1 MRTLV
6 IFDER
11 AVITGIGAISCI
23 GNNISEI
30 TKSLKLGTSGIRFNE
45 SYKEL
50 GMRSHISGSINL
62 NLKDLIDRKHLR
74 FMGEAASYAY
84 LSAAEAIKDSGLDLS
99 RFSSQDVGVIAGSG
113 GASSRSQVEAADIV
127 KSKGVKRIGP
137 YRVTQTMGN
146 TVSAALATF
155 FGIKGVNF
163 SISSACS
170 TSAHCIGSALEQI
183 QLGKQ
188 KIILAGGAED
198 EHWTMSSMF
207 DAMGALSSSY
217 NESPEKASRPFDKDR
232 DGFVIAGGAGMLVVE
247 ELDHALERNADI
259 YAEITGYG
267 ATSDGDDMVHPSG
280 EGATNCML
288 KAVEMHGKDNI
299 DYINAHGTSTPAG
312 DPVELESIK
321 KVFIDKIPPISSTKS
336 QTGHTLGAAGAL
348 ESIFSLLML
357 KNSFISKTLN
367 LSSSIDEGEGLDLV
381 SEVRDQDLDA
391 VMNNSFGFGGTNVSL
406 VFEKL
411 KS

>member
-1 MRTLV
+1 MSTLK
-6 IFDER
+6 R

-50 GMRSHISGSINL
+50 GMRSQISGSINL

-84 LSAAEAIKDSGLDLS
+84 LSTAEAIKDSGMDLS

-217 NESPEKASRPFDKDR
+217 NESPEKASRPFDIDR

-321 KVFIDKIPPISSTKS
+321 KVFKDKIPPISSTKS

-367 LSSSIDEGEGLDLV
+367 LASSIEEGEGLDLV
-381 SEVRDQDLDA
+381 SEVRNQDLDA

>member
-1 MRTLV
+1 MSTLK
-6 IFDER
+6 R

-23 GNNISEI
+23 GNNISDI

-84 LSAAEAIKDSGLDLS
+84 LSTAEAIKDSGLDLS

-381 SEVRDQDLDA
+381 SEVRNQDLDA

>member
-1 MRTLV
+1 MSTLK
-6 IFDER
+6 R

-30 TKSLKLGTSGIRFNE
+30 TKSLKLGSSGIRFNE

-84 LSAAEAIKDSGLDLS
+84 LSTAEAIKDSGLDLS

-321 KVFIDKIPPISSTKS
+321 KVFKDKIPPISSTKS

>member
-1 MRTLV
+1 MSTLK
-6 IFDER
+6 R

-30 TKSLKLGTSGIRFNE
+30 TKSLKSGTSGIRFNE

-247 ELDHALERNADI
+247 ELDHALERNANI

>member
-1 MRTLV
+1 MSTLK
-6 IFDER
+6 R

-30 TKSLKLGTSGIRFNE
+30 TKSLKLGTSGISFNE

-50 GMRSHISGSINL
+50 DMRSQISGSINL
-62 NLKDLIDRKHLR
+62 NVKDLIDRKHLR

-84 LSAAEAIKDSGLDLS
+84 LSTAEAIKDSGLDLS
-99 RFSSQDVGVIAGSG
+99 RFSSEDVGVIAGSG

-247 ELDHALERNADI
+247 ELDHALKRNAEI

-288 KAVEMHGKDNI
+288 KAFQMHGKDNI

-321 KVFIDKIPPISSTKS
+321 KVFKDKIPPISSTKS

-367 LSSSIDEGEGLDLV
+367 LSDSIDEGEGLDLV
-381 SEVRDQDLDA
+381 SEVRNQDLDA

-411 KS
+411 KF

>member
-1 MRTLV
+1 MSTLK
-6 IFDER
+6 R

-30 TKSLKLGTSGIRFNE
+30 TKSLKSGTSGIRFNE

-50 GMRSHISGSINL
+50 GMRSQISGSINL

-84 LSAAEAIKDSGLDLS
+84 LSTAEAIKDSGMDLS

-367 LSSSIDEGEGLDLV
+367 LSSSIDEGEGVDLV

-391 VMNNSFGFGGTNVSL
+391 VMNKSFGFGGTNVSL

>member
-1 MRTLV
+1 
-6 IFDER
+6 
-11 AVITGIGAISCI
+11 
-23 GNNISEI
+23 
-30 TKSLKLGTSGIRFNE
+30 
-45 SYKEL
+45 
-50 GMRSHISGSINL
+50 
-62 NLKDLIDRKHLR
+62 
-74 FMGEAASYAY
+74 
-84 LSAAEAIKDSGLDLS
+84 
-99 RFSSQDVGVIAGSG
+99 
-113 GASSRSQVEAADIV
+113 
-127 KSKGVKRIGP
+127 
-137 YRVTQTMGN
+137 
-146 TVSAALATF
+146 
-155 FGIKGVNF
+155 
-163 SISSACS
+163 
-170 TSAHCIGSALEQI
+170 
-183 QLGKQ
+183 
-188 KIILAGGAED
+188 
-198 EHWTMSSMF
+198 
-207 DAMGALSSSY
+207 
-217 NESPEKASRPFDKDR
+217 
-232 DGFVIAGGAGMLVVE
+232 MLVVE

-367 LSSSIDEGEGLDLV
+367 LSNSIDEGEGLDLV
-381 SEVRDQDLDA
+381 SEVRNQDLDA

>member
-1 MRTLV
+1 MSTLK
-6 IFDER
+6 R

-30 TKSLKLGTSGIRFNE
+30 TKSLKLGTSGICFNE

-84 LSAAEAIKDSGLDLS
+84 LSTAEAIRDSGLDLS

-367 LSSSIDEGEGLDLV
+367 LSTSIDEGEGLDLV
-381 SEVRDQDLDA
+381 SEVRNQDLDA

>member
-1 MRTLV
+1 MSTLK
-6 IFDER
+6 R

-30 TKSLKLGTSGIRFNE
+30 TKSLKSGTSGMRFNE

>member
-1 MRTLV
+1 MSTLK
-6 IFDER
+6 R

-30 TKSLKLGTSGIRFNE
+30 TKSLKLGTSGISFNE

-84 LSAAEAIKDSGLDLS
+84 LSTAEAIKDSGMDLS

-217 NESPEKASRPFDKDR
+217 NESPEKASRPFDIDR

-321 KVFIDKIPPISSTKS
+321 KVFKDKIPPISSTKS

-367 LSSSIDEGEGLDLV
+367 LASSIEEGEGLDLV
-381 SEVRDQDLDA
+381 SEVRNQDLDA

>member
-1 MRTLV
+1 MSTLK
-6 IFDER
+6 R

-30 TKSLKLGTSGIRFNE
+30 TKSLKLGTSGISFNE

-321 KVFIDKIPPISSTKS
+321 KVFKDKIPPISSTKS

-381 SEVRDQDLDA
+381 SEVRNQDLDA

>member
-1 MRTLV
+1 MSTLK
-6 IFDER
+6 R

-30 TKSLKLGTSGIRFNE
+30 TKSLKSGTSGIRFNE

-84 LSAAEAIKDSGLDLS
+84 LSTAEAIKDSGLDLS

-367 LSSSIDEGEGLDLV
+367 LSNSIDEGEGLDLV
-381 SEVRDQDLDA
+381 SEVRKQDLDA

>member
-1 MRTLV
+1 MSTLK
-6 IFDER
+6 R

-30 TKSLKLGTSGIRFNE
+30 TKSLKSGTSGIRFNE

-217 NESPEKASRPFDKDR
+217 NKSPEKASRPFDKDR

-381 SEVRDQDLDA
+381 SEVRNQDLDA

>member
-1 MRTLV
+1 MSTLK
-6 IFDER
+6 R

-50 GMRSHISGSINL
+50 GMRSQISGSINL

-84 LSAAEAIKDSGLDLS
+84 LSTAEAIKDSGMDLS

-217 NESPEKASRPFDKDR
+217 NKSPEKASRPFDRDR
-232 DGFVIAGGAGMLVVE
+232 DGFVIAGGAGILVVE

-280 EGATNCML
+280 EGAANCML

-299 DYINAHGTSTPAG
+299 GYINAHGTSTPAG

-321 KVFIDKIPPISSTKS
+321 KVFKDKIPPISSTKS

-367 LSSSIDEGEGLDLV
+367 LASSIDEGEGLDLV

>member
-1 MRTLV
+1 MSTLK
-6 IFDER
+6 R

-84 LSAAEAIKDSGLDLS
+84 LSTAEAIKDSGLDLS

-321 KVFIDKIPPISSTKS
+321 KVFKDKIPPISSTKS

-367 LSSSIDEGEGLDLV
+367 LSTSIDEGEGLDLV
-381 SEVRDQDLDA
+381 SEVRNQDLDA

>member
-1 MRTLV
+1 MSTLK
-6 IFDER
+6 R

-84 LSAAEAIKDSGLDLS
+84 LSTAEAIKDSGLDLS

-232 DGFVIAGGAGMLVVE
+232 DGFVIAEGAGMLVVE

-321 KVFIDKIPPISSTKS
+321 KVFKDKIPPISSTKS

-381 SEVRDQDLDA
+381 SEVRNQDLDA

>member
-1 MRTLV
+1 MSTLK
-6 IFDER
+6 R

-23 GNNISEI
+23 GNNISDI

-84 LSAAEAIKDSGLDLS
+84 LSTAEAIKDSGLDLS

-217 NESPEKASRPFDKDR
+217 NESPEKASRPFDKER

-321 KVFIDKIPPISSTKS
+321 KVFKDKIPPISSTKS

-381 SEVRDQDLDA
+381 SEVRNQDLDA

>member
-1 MRTLV
+1 MSTLK
-6 IFDER
+6 R

-50 GMRSHISGSINL
+50 GMRSQISGSINL

-84 LSAAEAIKDSGLDLS
+84 LSTAEAIKDSGLDLS

-321 KVFIDKIPPISSTKS
+321 KVFKDKIPPISSTKS

-367 LSSSIDEGEGLDLV
+367 LSTSIDEGDGLDLV
-381 SEVRDQDLDA
+381 SEVRNQDLDA

>member
-1 MRTLV
+1 MSTLK
-6 IFDER
+6 R
-11 AVITGIGAISCI
+11 AVITGIGAVSCI

-30 TKSLKLGTSGIRFNE
+30 NKSLKLGTSGIRFNE

-50 GMRSHISGSINL
+50 GMRSQISGSIDL

-84 LSAAEAIKDSGLDLS
+84 LSTAEAIKDSGLDLS

-127 KSKGVKRIGP
+127 KNKGVKRIGP

-217 NESPEKASRPFDKDR
+217 NESPEKASRPFDRDR

-247 ELDHALERNADI
+247 ELDHALERNAHI

-321 KVFIDKIPPISSTKS
+321 KVFKDKVPPISSTKS

-381 SEVRDQDLDA
+381 SEVRNQNLDA

>member
-1 MRTLV
+1 MSTLK
-6 IFDER
+6 R

-84 LSAAEAIKDSGLDLS
+84 LSTAEAIKDSGLDLP

-321 KVFIDKIPPISSTKS
+321 KVFINKIPPISSTKS

-367 LSSSIDEGEGLDLV
+367 LSSSIDEGVGLDLV
-381 SEVRDQDLDA
+381 SEVRNQDLDA

>member
-1 MRTLV
+1 MSTLK
-6 IFDER
+6 R

-84 LSAAEAIKDSGLDLS
+84 LSTAEAIKDSGLDLS

-321 KVFIDKIPPISSTKS
+321 KVFKDKIPPISSTKS

-367 LSSSIDEGEGLDLV
+367 LSNSIDEGEGLDLV
-381 SEVRDQDLDA
+381 SEVRNQDLDA

>member
-1 MRTLV
+1 MST
-6 IFDER
+6 IKR

-381 SEVRDQDLDA
+381 SEVRNQDLDA

-411 KS
+411 KT

>member
-1 MRTLV
+1 MSTLK
-6 IFDER
+6 R

-30 TKSLKLGTSGIRFNE
+30 TKSLKLGTSGIHFNE

-50 GMRSHISGSINL
+50 GMRSQISGSINL

-84 LSAAEAIKDSGLDLS
+84 LSTAEAIKDSGLDLS

-217 NESPEKASRPFDKDR
+217 NESPEKASRPFDVDR

-321 KVFIDKIPPISSTKS
+321 KVFKDKIPPISSTKS

-367 LSSSIDEGEGLDLV
+367 LSTSIDEGEGLDLV
-381 SEVRDQDLDA
+381 SEVRNQDLDA

>member
-1 MRTLV
+1 MSTLKK
-6 IFDER
+6 

-321 KVFIDKIPPISSTKS
+321 KVFKDKIPPISSTKS

-357 KNSFISKTLN
+357 KNGFISKTLN

-381 SEVRDQDLDA
+381 SEVRNQDLDA

>member
-1 MRTLV
+1 MSTLK
-6 IFDER
+6 R

-50 GMRSHISGSINL
+50 GMRSQISGSINL

-84 LSAAEAIKDSGLDLS
+84 LSTAEAIKDSGMDLS

-299 DYINAHGTSTPAG
+299 GYINAHGTSTPAG

-321 KVFIDKIPPISSTKS
+321 KVFKDKIPPISSTKS

-367 LSSSIDEGEGLDLV
+367 LASSIEEGEGLDLV
-381 SEVRDQDLDA
+381 SEVRNQDLDA
-391 VMNNSFGFGGTNVSL
+391 VMNNSFGFGGTTVSL

>member
-1 MRTLV
+1 MSTLK
-6 IFDER
+6 R

-30 TKSLKLGTSGIRFNE
+30 TKSLELGTSGICFNE

-84 LSAAEAIKDSGLDLS
+84 LSTAEAIKDSGLDLS

-232 DGFVIAGGAGMLVVE
+232 DGFVIAGGAGMLVIE

-321 KVFIDKIPPISSTKS
+321 KVFKDKIPPISSTKS

-381 SEVRDQDLDA
+381 SEVRNQDLHA

>member
-1 MRTLV
+1 MSTLK
-6 IFDER
+6 R

-23 GNNISEI
+23 GNNISDI

-84 LSAAEAIKDSGLDLS
+84 LSTAEAIKDSGLDLS

-217 NESPEKASRPFDKDR
+217 NESPEKASRPFDKER

-321 KVFIDKIPPISSTKS
+321 KVFKDKIPPISSTKS

-357 KNSFISKTLN
+357 KNGFISKTLN
-367 LSSSIDEGEGLDLV
+367 LSSSINEGEGLDLV
-381 SEVRDQDLDA
+381 SEVRNQDLDA

>member
-1 MRTLV
+1 MSTLK
-6 IFDER
+6 R

-23 GNNISEI
+23 GNNISDI
-30 TKSLKLGTSGIRFNE
+30 TKSLKLGTSGISFNE

-84 LSAAEAIKDSGLDLS
+84 LSAAEAIKDSGLDLP

-321 KVFIDKIPPISSTKS
+321 KVFKDKIPPISSTKS

-367 LSSSIDEGEGLDLV
+367 LFSSIDEGEGLDLV

>member
-1 MRTLV
+1 MSTLK
-6 IFDER
+6 R

-50 GMRSHISGSINL
+50 GMRSQISGSINL

-84 LSAAEAIKDSGLDLS
+84 LSTAEAIKDSGMDLS

-299 DYINAHGTSTPAG
+299 GYINAHGTSTPAG

-321 KVFIDKIPPISSTKS
+321 KVFKDKIPPISSTKS

>member
-1 MRTLV
+1 MSTLK
-6 IFDER
+6 R

-30 TKSLKLGTSGIRFNE
+30 TKSLKSGTSGIRFNE

-84 LSAAEAIKDSGLDLS
+84 LSTAEAIKDSGLDLS

-381 SEVRDQDLDA
+381 SEVRNKDLDA

>member
-1 MRTLV
+1 MSTLK
-6 IFDER
+6 R

-84 LSAAEAIKDSGLDLS
+84 LSTAEAIKDSGLDLS
-99 RFSSQDVGVIAGSG
+99 RLSSQDVGVIAGSG

-321 KVFIDKIPPISSTKS
+321 KVFKDKIPPISSTKS

-367 LSSSIDEGEGLDLV
+367 LSSSINEGEGLDLV
-381 SEVRDQDLDA
+381 SEVRNQDLDA

>member
-1 MRTLV
+1 MSTLK
-6 IFDER
+6 R

-50 GMRSHISGSINL
+50 GMRSQISGSINL

-84 LSAAEAIKDSGLDLS
+84 LSTAEAIKDSGLDLS

-217 NESPEKASRPFDKDR
+217 NGSPEKASRPFDVDR

-321 KVFIDKIPPISSTKS
+321 KVFKDKIPPISSTKS

-367 LSSSIDEGEGLDLV
+367 LSSSIAEGEGLDLV
-381 SEVRDQDLDA
+381 SEVRNQDLDA

>member
-1 MRTLV
+1 MSTLK
-6 IFDER
+6 R

-381 SEVRDQDLDA
+381 SEVRNQDMDA

>member
-1 MRTLV
+1 MSTLK
-6 IFDER
+6 R

-30 TKSLKLGTSGIRFNE
+30 TKSLKLGTSGIRFYE

-99 RFSSQDVGVIAGSG
+99 RFSSQDVGVSAGSG

-321 KVFIDKIPPISSTKS
+321 KVFKDKIPPISSTKS

-381 SEVRDQDLDA
+381 SEVRNQDLDA

>member
-1 MRTLV
+1 MSTLK
-6 IFDER
+6 R

-30 TKSLKLGTSGIRFNE
+30 TKSLKSGTSGIRFNE

-217 NESPEKASRPFDKDR
+217 NESPEKASRPFDKGR
-232 DGFVIAGGAGMLVVE
+232 DGFVIAGGAGMLVIE

>member
-1 MRTLV
+1 MSTLK
-6 IFDER
+6 R

-30 TKSLKLGTSGIRFNE
+30 TKSLKSGTSGIRFNE

-84 LSAAEAIKDSGLDLS
+84 LSTAEAIKDSGLDLA

-381 SEVRDQDLDA
+381 SEVRNQDLNA

>member
-1 MRTLV
+1 MSTLK
-6 IFDER
+6 R

-30 TKSLKLGTSGIRFNE
+30 TKSLKSGTSGIRFNE

-84 LSAAEAIKDSGLDLS
+84 LSTAEAIKDSGLDLS

-367 LSSSIDEGEGLDLV
+367 LSNSIDEGEGLDLV
-381 SEVRDQDLDA
+381 SEVRNQDLDA

>member
-1 MRTLV
+1 MSTLK
-6 IFDER
+6 R

-30 TKSLKLGTSGIRFNE
+30 TKSLKLGTSGICFNE

-84 LSAAEAIKDSGLDLS
+84 LSTAEAIKDSGLDLS

-217 NESPEKASRPFDKDR
+217 NENPEKASRPFDKDR

-321 KVFIDKIPPISSTKS
+321 KVFKDKIPPISSTKS